1 MIVCGKR
8 IPLIKLVYLYVSIP
22 DSSENEVI
30 SSHHSLHISKLHPG
44 INFFS
49 VPYILHLL
57 SQQQFDG
64 GWLSDILN
72 FLRLRRLFVLASD
85 PDSDLNHS
93 AIRY

>member
-1 MIVCGKR
+1 MIIYGKP
-8 IPLIKLVYLYVSIP
+8 ILLVELVYLYVNGS
-22 DSSENEVI
+22 DSLEDELILLRNP
-30 SSHHSLHISKLHPG
+30 LHISKQHPG
-44 INFFS
+44 INSFS

-64 GWLSDILN
+64 GWLSAILN
-72 FLRLRRLFVLASD
+72 FLRFRHLFVLASD